1 MSIING
7 AMKTHTIYNIDALDV
22 VFFKFSG
29 LESLTVYDIHCFGK
43 NSTGS
48 YLVSPVLHF
57 ATAACSLGFSKD
69 PDTGVCEH
77 NEFFVNEQ
85 LTDYGYKGS
94 ENWYGKHILEYYDMY
109 EMTRFLDHNPDV
121 VVNTEEAE
129 GSFEQKAANMLNDK
143 DPNRR
148 YVEIDSHD
156 GIEYDLL
163 GNFGGDGVDGG
174 LTEEE
179 RFAEAYRLQN
189 LYKADLIHDESF
201 PTEERIFPLEHTEI
215 DYD

>member
-22 VFFKFSG
+22 VYFKFSG
-29 LESLTVYDIHCFGK
+29 LKAFTVYDVHCFGK
-43 NSTGS
+43 NSTGD

-57 ATAACSLGFSKD
+57 ATAPCSLGFFKD
-69 PDTGVCEH
+69 PETGVCIH
-77 NEFFVNEQ
+77 NEFDVHEQ

-109 EMTRFLDHNPDV
+109 EMTRFPDHNPDV
-121 VVNTEEAE
+121 VVNTQDAE
-129 GSFEQKAANMLNDK
+129 GSFEQKAANELNDRSI
-143 DPNRR
+143 NRR

-156 GIEYDLL
+156 GIEYDAL
-163 GNFGGDGVDGG
+163 GNFGGDGIAGG

-189 LYKADLIHDESF
+189 LYKADLTHDESF
-201 PTEERIFPLEHTEI
+201 PTEERIFSFEHTEV